1 MFKELL
7 IASSLRYAAP
17 SKPWHRYRSS
27 YSTYRYLDIQ
37 AAIFRHGQPSYLALF
52 TSTAGILKTANLQT
66 GKIAYLTQFESI
78 KPKKVLED
86 LDFNTQI

>member
-17 SKPWHRYRSS
+17 SKPWHRYKSS

-52 TSTAGILKTANLQT
+52 LRLQVFLKLQT
-66 GKIAYLTQFESI
+66 YKQVRLRI
-78 KPKKVLED
+78 
-86 LDFNTQI
+86 